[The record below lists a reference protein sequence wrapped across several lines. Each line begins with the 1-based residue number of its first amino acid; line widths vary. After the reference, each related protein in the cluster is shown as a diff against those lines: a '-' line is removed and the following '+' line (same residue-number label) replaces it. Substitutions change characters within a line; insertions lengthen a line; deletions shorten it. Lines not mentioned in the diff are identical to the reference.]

1 MRLPPPEDLVEAFVV
16 SNLGFLGVDIVLA
29 HAENSF
35 GRPVEWLPVVF
46 SAIVT
51 VLLLP
56 GLFHRGVRARTR
68 GLAIAIGLAA
78 VAVGVAG
85 MVFHLDSAF
94 FVRRTLHDLVYS
106 APFIAPLSYVGV
118 GLLLV
123 LSRLEPAG
131 TDEWNGWVV
140 FLALGG
146 FGGNLALSLLDHA
159 QNGFFSWAEW
169 LPVVAAA
176 FAVSFLSVAL
186 FRRRDERLLRV
197 CLGVL
202 AAEVIVGIA
211 GALLHVRA
219 DLGRPG
225 ATITDKLVFGAP
237 AFAPML
243 FADLSA
249 LAAIGLGGML
259 RRAGQGEGWASSRG
273 AAAS

>member
-16 SNLGFLGVDIVLA
+16 SNLGFLGVDIALA
-29 HAENSF
+29 HAGNSF
-35 GRPVEWLPVVF
+35 GRPVEWLPIFF

-56 GLFHRGVRARTR
+56 GLFHRGLRARTR
-68 GLAIAIGLAA
+68 GLAIAIGFTA
-78 VAVGVAG
+78 VVVGVAG
-85 MVFHLDSAF
+85 MVFHLQSAF
-94 FVRRTLHDLVYS
+94 FARRTLHDLVYS
-106 APFIAPLSYVGV
+106 APFIAPLAYVGV

-123 LSRLEPAG
+123 LSRLEPPG

-146 FGGNLALSLLDHA
+146 FAGNFALSLLDHA

-176 FAVSFLSVAL
+176 FAISFLSLAL
-186 FRRRDERLLRV
+186 LRRRDAVLLRV

-202 AAEVIVGIA
+202 AAEVLVGIA
-211 GALLHVRA
+211 GALLHVHA

-225 ATITDKLVFGAP
+225 ATIADKLVFGAP
-237 AFAPML
+237 VFAPLL
-243 FADLSA
+243 FANLSA
-249 LAAIGLGGML
+249 LAAIGMGGMM
-259 RRAGQGEGWASSRG
+259 RRAHH
-273 AAAS
+273 